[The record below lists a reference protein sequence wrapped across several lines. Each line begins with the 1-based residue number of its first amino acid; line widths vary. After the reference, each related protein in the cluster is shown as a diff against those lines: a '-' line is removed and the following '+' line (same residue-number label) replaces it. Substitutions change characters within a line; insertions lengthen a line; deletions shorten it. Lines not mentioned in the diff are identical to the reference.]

1 MENTA
6 NTLNNDT
13 NKKQV
18 GFISRDEMNLAE
30 FPLTVLSTR
39 SDPKIKTLEFKDI
52 IIGKNG
58 KEINREWIITAT
70 DKWGLPTSSDD
81 EVLLG
86 LLKLSVDNKFQDK
99 KVFFTRYELLKI
111 LRWSTEGKS
120 YTRLQKALDR
130 LSGVRIKATNAFYDN
145 ENKNH
150 STKNF
155 GIIDAYEIKDG
166 RDSNPKPSFFI
177 WSDEMFQSFQ
187 SGFIKKL
194 DLDFYLDLKSSV
206 SKRLYRYLDKSF
218 WYKSVVQMNIF
229 TLAHEK
235 IGISRNYQYA
245 SSIRQQ
251 LEVAIEELINLGF
264 LTSVEFVGK
273 GKNTQIIFY
282 SSLNKPRSLGGTQ
295 SSSVS
300 NERKFSVIEN
310 KNVNPE
316 NKHSENQ
323 DLSEHLS
330 QSLIN
335 RGLKPNQ
342 TDGLLDQKEP
352 YLLNKIKKII
362 EYYDFL
368 MSSNSV
374 LISKSPLGFLYRAV
388 EKAETFSLPK
398 SFEMSNSQNPNRPKI
413 LGKDEQR
420 NKEEQMKQKYD
431 QFISQEV
438 QRLKKQI
445 EPNLEE
451 KLKKEVEEGLIKL
464 KSIISED
471 RYNDTVRHGVE
482 QKLARLFALPSFQE
496 WKA

>member
-464 KSIISED
+464 KSII
-471 RYNDTVRHGVE
+471 
-482 QKLARLFALPSFQE
+482 
-496 WKA
+496 

>member
-482 QKLARLFALPSFQE
+482 QRLARFFALPSFQE